1 MEQIIVVMLKM
12 KYISILLCLLIVE
25 CGFTSNFPSEPL
37 LKVDSLSRVSIYSL
51 IIPASFIGYGM
62 WSLKDEELKEFNN
75 EVRDNLR
82 YADKQIR
89 LDDITMYAPSLGVY
103 GLNLIGIEGKH
114 DFTDRTIVLATSHF
128 ITVHS
133 VLKLK
138 SLTKINRPDGSGRSS
153 FPSGHTAV
161 AFLGA
166 EFIYQEFKHKSIW
179 YGVAG
184 YVVATSVA
192 YHRIY
197 NNRHWFS
204 DVVAGAGFGILGTKM
219 AYWVL
224 PIFQKVLHPL
234 KKRMGIAHVTPY
246 YQSGKMGI
254 GLSIGW

>member
-12 KYISILLCLLIVE
+12 KYVFILLFLMLVE
-25 CGFTSNFPSEPL
+25 YGRAINFPSEPL
-37 LKVDSLSRVSIYSL
+37 LKLDSIPKLNIYSL
-51 IIPASFIGYGM
+51 VIPVSFIGYGM
-62 WSLKDEELKEFNN
+62 WSLNDEELKEFNN
-75 EVRDNLR
+75 EARDNLR
-82 YADKQIR
+82 HVDKGITI
-89 LDDITMYAPSLGVY
+89 DNITMYVPALGVY
-103 GLNLIGIEGKH
+103 ALNLIGIEGKH

-138 SLTKINRPDGSGRSS
+138 SITKINRPDGTGRSS

-161 AFLGA
+161 AFLVA
-166 EFIYQEFKHKSIW
+166 EFLNQEFKHRSVW

-184 YVVATSVA
+184 YVIATGIG

-204 DVVAGAGFGILGTKM
+204 DVVAGAGFGILGTKI
-219 AYWVL
+219 AYWLL
-224 PIFQKVLHPL
+224 PTIQKIIHPM
-234 KKRMGIAHVTPY
+234 KKRLGISQVTPY

-254 GLSIGW
+254 GLSIGF